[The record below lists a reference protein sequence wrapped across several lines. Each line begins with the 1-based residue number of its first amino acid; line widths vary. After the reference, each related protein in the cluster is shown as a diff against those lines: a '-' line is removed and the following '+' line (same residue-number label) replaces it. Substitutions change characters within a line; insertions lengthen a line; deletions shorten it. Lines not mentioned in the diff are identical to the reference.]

1 MEILAI
7 HAGTDLRTRPGSER
21 PSGTFVYHINCRQ
34 FNSAHR
40 SWQLHRTTQPEMMV
54 LMTLNFERI
63 WMTNNECTQVANAIK
78 ELQPNVTLTSE
89 TFPA

>member
-7 HAGTDLRTRPGSER
+7 HAGTDLRTRTVSER

-40 SWQLHRTTQPEMMV
+40 SWLLHRTTQPDTMV

-63 WMTNNECTQVANAIK
+63 WMTNSECTQVANAIK
-78 ELQPNVTLTSE
+78 GLQPNVTLTPE
-89 TFPA
+89 TLTA